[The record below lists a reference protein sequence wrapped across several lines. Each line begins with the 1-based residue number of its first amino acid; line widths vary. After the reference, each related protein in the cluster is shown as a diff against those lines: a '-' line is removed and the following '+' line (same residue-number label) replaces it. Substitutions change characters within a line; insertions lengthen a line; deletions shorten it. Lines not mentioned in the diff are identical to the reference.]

1 MIRRSDW
8 KTKPLTL
15 KREKL
20 GYEKFFSDADAEK
33 LLNGYKP
40 RDMDDKWF
48 VYSEDGWIYFVRSWT
63 GNHIFGLK
71 LHPTAKLTPRI
82 KGTPIP
88 TP

>member
-40 RDMDDKWF
+40 RDMDDKRMGGSILLEAGQEITF
-48 VYSEDGWIYFVRSWT
+48 SV
-63 GNHIFGLK
+63 
-71 LHPTAKLTPRI
+71 
-82 KGTPIP
+82 
-88 TP
+88 